1 MSGRRVLTNEE
12 ALQILKERDLDIK
25 ERGENHPVYDKD
37 GNISKLRDITP
48 WYDEDYKYVKPQSTM
63 SLDCCIS

>member
-37 GNISKLRDITP
+37 GNLSKLRDITP
-48 WYDEDYKYVKPQSTM
+48 WYDEDYKYVKPKSTM